1 VAERLRLVV
10 RGAEQGVGFR
20 PFVYR
25 LAHER
30 QLRGWVHNSSH
41 GVVIEVEG
49 ERAQL
54 DDFRVAL
61 ERERP
66 PRAAIQGIEGSWL
79 DPAGLA
85 EFAIHESEIADHPS
99 AIVMPDIALC
109 ESCRGE
115 LLDPN
120 NRRYRY
126 PFINCTNC
134 GPRYSIIDQ
143 LPYDRAHT
151 SMRDFVM
158 CHAWRAYTTRSTAA
172 FTPSRTPARCVVRRW
187 PSGMRRASS

>member
-1 VAERLRLVV
+1 MAERLRLVV
-10 RGAEQGVGFR
+10 RGAVQGVGFR

-25 LAHER
+25 LARER
-30 QLRGWVHNSSH
+30 QVRGWCQNTAH

-49 ERAQL
+49 ERDRL
-54 DDFRVAL
+54 DDFRRAL
-61 ERERP
+61 EREPP
-66 PRAAIQGIEGSWL
+66 PRAAIQGIEVSWL
-79 DPAGLA
+79 DAADLT
-85 EFAIHESEIADHPS
+85 EFAIHASDDSEPPS
-99 AIVMPDIALC
+99 AVVMPDIALC

-134 GPRYSIIDQ
+134 GPRFSIIDR

-158 CHAWRAYTTRSTAA
+158 CQACDREYHDPLDRRFRSK
-172 FTPSRTPARCVVRRW
+172 SVV
-187 PSGMRRASS
+187 